1 VSDVEDVPPI
11 PRATGHR
18 HFQHYL
24 RRGTQVTT
32 NHKTRRAAAIALV
45 AVGAAG
51 LTMAAASQL
60 TMSWTGNFQAG
71 SVVVS
76 ADCQPTASTISAAFS
91 TPTFAAAQT
100 LPWNVASVS
109 FSGIHASCNTKTY
122 QAAYK
127 LATGDW
133 VAFGATGTVAG
144 TSVTVA
150 IPSGVDAQA
159 IKSVALTIYGS

>member
-1 VSDVEDVPPI
+1 M
-11 PRATGHR
+11 
-18 HFQHYL
+18 
-24 RRGTQVTT
+24 TT

-144 TSVTVA
+144 TSVSVA